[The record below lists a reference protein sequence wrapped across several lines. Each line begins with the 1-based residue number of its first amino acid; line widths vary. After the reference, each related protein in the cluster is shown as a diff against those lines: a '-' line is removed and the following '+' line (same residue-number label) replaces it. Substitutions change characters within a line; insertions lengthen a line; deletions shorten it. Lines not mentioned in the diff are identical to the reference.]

1 MTLLSAQS
9 PKVEN
14 LGKPVNSEYN
24 EIAPVISPDGK
35 TLYFSRIS
43 HPQNGFGDK
52 GSQDIWFVELVNNL
66 WTAPRRMPSPLNKEE
81 YNSLYSISPDGNTAL
96 LKGSYNNGRYETRGF
111 SITQRTARGWS
122 QPQKLEIPGYEKMS
136 KGQFDCGYLSVD
148 GRVLLMAFSEKKNSK
163 DDDLYVSFK
172 QNNGSWSKPMHLGA
186 ELNTAQFTETTPFLA
201 PDGVTL
207 YFSSNREGGLGSND
221 IYVSKRLDKTWK
233 RWSKPINLGP
243 AVNTEGYDAYYTLS
257 AAGDYAYFTSFKE
270 SLGKG
275 DVVRIALNQPTA
287 PATPSTPTL
296 AGATSPNG
304 AASGAAGA
312 ATAENLTLPEP
323 VAMIGGKVLDAK
335 TGKPVAAT
343 IVYETF
349 PNGEEAGTATTN
361 PLTGEYKVILPYG
374 QKYSLRAVAID
385 FIAEAQVIDLTDS
398 ATASRG
404 KTFLDLPNTSL
415 RLVPIEEGQIVK
427 LNNIA
432 FEFGKAALRPESF
445 LELDRIALTLV
456 QNKTLT
462 IELGGHTDN
471 VGSDAANLKLSQ
483 DRADAVREHLI
494 GKGIEPDRV
503 GSKGYGESRPIASNT
518 TPEGQATNRRVEFT
532 ILKK

>member
-1 MTLLSAQS
+1 
-9 PKVEN
+9 
-14 LGKPVNSEYN
+14 
-24 EIAPVISPDGK
+24 
-35 TLYFSRIS
+35 
-43 HPQNGFGDK
+43 
-52 GSQDIWFVELVNNL
+52 
-66 WTAPRRMPSPLNKEE
+66 
-81 YNSLYSISPDGNTAL
+81 
-96 LKGSYNNGRYETRGF
+96 
-111 SITQRTARGWS
+111 
-122 QPQKLEIPGYEKMS
+122 
-136 KGQFDCGYLSVD
+136 
-148 GRVLLMAFSEKKNSK
+148 
-163 DDDLYVSFK
+163 
-172 QNNGSWSKPMHLGA
+172 
-186 ELNTAQFTETTPFLA
+186 
-201 PDGVTL
+201 
-207 YFSSNREGGLGSND
+207 
-221 IYVSKRLDKTWK
+221 
-233 RWSKPINLGP
+233 
-243 AVNTEGYDAYYTLS
+243 
-257 AAGDYAYFTSFKE
+257 
-270 SLGKG
+270 
-275 DVVRIALNQPTA
+275 
-287 PATPSTPTL
+287 
-296 AGATSPNG
+296 
-304 AASGAAGA
+304 
-312 ATAENLTLPEP
+312 
-323 VAMIGGKVLDAK
+323 MIGGKVLDAK

-374 QKYSLRAVAID
+374 QKYSLRAVATD